1 VQLPISTIDFSPEE
15 QTLWQRV
22 KDLWALSLTQDAERI
37 RAALHPLYV
46 GWDMTSPLPHD
57 RESAVESASRDSP
70 RVSQYDL
77 QPLSVRMYDDRVGV
91 VHYRYAATVVLKDAT
106 SLEITGGWTE
116 VYLKDSG
123 EWIMIAV
130 SGRPDSQS
138 GGSRALPQAPLP
150 AQQEP

>member
-1 VQLPISTIDFSPEE
+1 
-15 QTLWQRV
+15 
-22 KDLWALSLTQDAERI
+22 
-37 RAALHPLYV
+37 
-46 GWDMTSPLPHD
+46 
-57 RESAVESASRDSP
+57 
-70 RVSQYDL
+70 
-77 QPLSVRMYDDRVGV
+77 MYDDRVGV